1 MEHKTY
7 RRYTKPVEHEYE
19 LKFKMHSIRKIAE
32 ITGKVT
38 NFEVLQFSTGNNLRI
53 DMGRNHYYFLYDD
66 VAKRIKK
73 DLEKNTHLTIQYVV
87 DKDREWHITSC
98 INHTQNYTI
107 INQYYQSVLEYKE
120 KTEKAYQKAYSIL
133 YPYRGEDMLWF
144 VLSRS
149 DKEGY
154 KYKLEKIEKASD
166 YHKSYN
172 DPSAISL
179 LGRKYFG
186 DNYREVLYSY
196 SYYSQGCIIDEPE
209 YDKVYAYSH
218 TTSYKQRDC
227 SWCKNEAYDNYSL
240 RMGGYVSDYY
250 CAHCFFEENHIEIP
264 EDFVAENIDK
274 ENKGYEV
281 E

>member
-1 MEHKTY
+1 MTETD
-7 RRYTKPVEHEYE
+7 V
-19 LKFKMHSIRKIAE
+19 FK
-32 ITGKVT
+32 
-38 NFEVLQFSTGNNLRI
+38 
-53 DMGRNHYYFLYDD
+53 
-66 VAKRIKK
+66 
-73 DLEKNTHLTIQYVV
+73 
-87 DKDREWHITSC
+87 
-98 INHTQNYTI
+98 
-107 INQYYQSVLEYKE
+107 
-120 KTEKAYQKAYSIL
+120 IL
-133 YPYRGEDMLWF
+133 N
-144 VLSRS
+144 SRS
-149 DKEGY
+149 GGDFVPIRQVVLNA
-154 KYKLEKIEKASD
+154 LEKIEKASD

-196 SYYSQGCIIDEPE
+196 SY
-209 YDKVYAYSH
+209 SH

-250 CAHCFFEENHIEIP
+250 CAYCFFEENGIEVP
-264 EDFVAENIDK
+264 EDFVVENIDK